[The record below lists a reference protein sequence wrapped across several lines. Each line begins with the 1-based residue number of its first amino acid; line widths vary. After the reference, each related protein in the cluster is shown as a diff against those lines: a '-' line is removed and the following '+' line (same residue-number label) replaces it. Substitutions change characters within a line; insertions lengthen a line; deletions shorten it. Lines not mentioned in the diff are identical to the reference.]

1 MGIEAAKDKE
11 TLKAFGGD
19 LSLGEFRRGFLCID
33 SYTWVT
39 RYYSPRELLR
49 TPPVPKKYL
58 YTLQP
63 VRRVIVLEQE
73 DEDPVVLIKQR
84 CY

>member
-1 MGIEAAKDKE
+1 VGVEAAKDKE
-11 TLKAFGGD
+11 TLEAFGGR
-19 LSLGEFRRGFLCID
+19 LTIGQFRRGFLCIE
-33 SYTWVT
+33 SYDWIS

-49 TPPVPKKYL
+49 VPPVAKKYL

-63 VRRVIVLEQE
+63 LRRVVVLEEE

-84 CY
+84 CF